1 MKTPGSSIE
10 LLFPPGVSAPP
21 VPWHAPPGAALSS
34 DSLGLALHFAP
45 ARWLLL
51 DTAAALVDTAVQSG
65 ALAIDVEGKWT
76 LIEIPE
82 PHAQRAL
89 SAAVN
94 VEAVLDGRDC
104 AAATLFDCPAVIV
117 RRDRGESFVVCVHT
131 SYAFSFNAAWAA
143 ALARCG
149 EPRPGLAEA

>member
-1 MKTPGSSIE
+1 MKMPGSRIE
-10 LLFPPGVSAPP
+10 LIFPPSATAPP
-21 VPWHAPPGAALSS
+21 APWDAPPGAVLSS

-51 DTAAALVDTAVQSG
+51 GTAAALVDAALQSG

-76 LIEIPE
+76 LIELTE
-82 PHAQRAL
+82 PYARRAL

-104 AAATLFDCPAVIV
+104 AAATLFDCPAVIA
-117 RRDRGESFVVCVHT
+117 RRDGYAGYFVCVHA
-131 SYAFSFNAAWAA
+131 SYAFSFNLALAA
-143 ALARCG
+143 ALGRCG
-149 EPRPGLAEA
+149 ESRPGPAQS

>member
-1 MKTPGSSIE
+1 MKMPGSSIE
-10 LLFPPGVSAPP
+10 LVFPPGVAVLPAP
-21 VPWHAPPGAALSS
+21 WDAPPGAVLSS

-51 DTAAALVDTAVQSG
+51 DTAAALVDAAVQSG

-76 LIEIPE
+76 LIELPE
-82 PHAQRAL
+82 PYARRTL

-104 AAATLFDCPAVIV
+104 AAAILFDCPAVIA
-117 RRDRGESFVVCVHT
+117 RRDRGESFVVCVHS
-131 SYAFSFNAAWAA
+131 SYAFSFKR
-143 ALARCG
+143 ALAATLGRC
-149 EPRPGLAEA
+149 RPAA

>member
-10 LLFPPGVSAPP
+10 LIFPPSVTAPP
-21 VPWHAPPGAALSS
+21 APWDTSPGAALSS
-34 DSLGLALHFAP
+34 GSLGLALHFAP

-51 DTAAALVDTAVQSG
+51 DTAAALIDAAVQSG

-76 LIEIPE
+76 LIELPE
-82 PHAQRAL
+82 PYARRTL

-104 AAATLFDCPAVIV
+104 AAATLFDCPTVIA
-117 RRDRGESFVVCVHT
+117 RRDRSESFLVCVHS
-131 SYAFSFNAAWAA
+131 SYAFSFKRALAA
-143 ALARCG
+143 ALGRC
-149 EPRPGLAEA
+149 RSAA